1 MSNGQYSSVMLIA
14 TDGLLQN
21 QGLAISSNLTTAITA
36 YNSTTVVSEYLGV
49 LGTAVGN
56 IGPGNNQITSATFSS
71 LQTLGAS
78 NFPAITDAVPS
89 NYSAN
94 IAIGNSAGGF
104 SGLVTTQASL
114 ILGSGDYS
122 KFAQIYNQCQGYIS
136 QNNPIIN
143 TVKNSDTLA
152 PTFTS
157 MNSLSSGSISDINRT
172 LPAFG
177 ADLKKLG
184 LAWDLT
190 NLIYFGFP
198 SALLYQMSKAGG
210 LLPELQNKLFIAGVG
225 TEQLAPILTGQ
236 GTTTNIENIIYTAMT
251 EITGSSLDQV
261 KIILDVTTANL
272 TTMADLL
279 NPVKS
284 LPNSYLQLT
293 IQMPTG
299 GGPIPVTT
307 VLTNIYSSAATVNN
321 AVLPMF
327 TNDEAYRELAKIIP
341 ADQALANRAISN
353 SLGQVKNMPQLTLP
367 AFANA
372 VLAIETNAGLGSINS
387 LTQPV
392 PTSTSTNLN
401 TLLAT
406 GTGPN
411 GTLTLYDFM
420 GATVGIPYTVQF
432 TEAANT
438 INNMQAAN
446 ALYYLSDTSLG
457 VYTVMQNTLNGD
469 YGNVIDPGPPVIM
482 DIVIPGGLPGAGT
495 YGNLDAAFST
505 GLIPAAANLI
515 ANVVT
520 ANTSN
525 VTSLNSNF
533 STMAAHLAAEK
544 TNLAL
549 AQVNFADITGNNR
562 SAVMG
567 LGSSLQQIGK
577 DISPQGQAEF
587 FSAIANTQNIY
598 GQAII
603 SSFREGRNIAA
614 LNNAG
619 IGTDTQIPASAA

>member
-21 QGLAISSNLTTAITA
+21 QGLAISSNLTTAINQ
-36 YNSTTVVSEYLGV
+36 YNSTTAVSEYLGV

-114 ILGSGDYS
+114 ILGSGDNS

-143 TVKNSDTLA
+143 TVKNSDSLA

-157 MNSLSSGSISDINRT
+157 MNSLSTGGISDINRT

-177 ADLKKLG
+177 TDLKKLG

-198 SALLYQMSKAGG
+198 SALLYQMAKAGG
-210 LLPELQNKLFIAGVG
+210 LLPELQNKLFVAGVG
-225 TEQLAPILTGQ
+225 TEQLSPILTGQ
-236 GTTTNIENIIYTAMT
+236 GTTTSIENIIYKAMT

-327 TNDEAYRELAKIIP
+327 INDEAYKELAKIIP
-341 ADQALANRAISN
+341 SDQALANRAISN
-353 SLGQVKNMPQLTLP
+353 SLGQVKNMLQLTLP

-392 PTSTSTNLN
+392 PASTSTNLN

-420 GATVGIPYTVQF
+420 GATVGIPYTAEF
-432 TEAANT
+432 TAAAGT

-457 VYTVMQNTLNGD
+457 VFTVMQDTLNGN
-469 YGNVIDPGPPVIM
+469 YGNVIDPGPPVVM

-495 YGNLDAAFST
+495 YANLNAAFST

-515 ANVVT
+515 ANVVS
-520 ANTSN
+520 ANPAN

-533 STMAAHLAAEK
+533 STMAAHLAAEQ

-567 LGSSLQQIGK
+567 LSSNLQQIGK
-577 DISPQGQAEF
+577 DVAPQGQAEF
-587 FSAIANTQNIY
+587 FTAIANTQNIY

-619 IGTDTQIPASAA
+619 IGTDTQIPASGA

>member
-36 YNSTTVVSEYLGV
+36 YNTTVAVSEYLGV
-49 LGTAVGN
+49 LGTASGN

-104 SGLVTTQASL
+104 SGLVTTQATL

-157 MNSLSSGSISDINRT
+157 MNSLSTGGISDINRT

-177 ADLKKLG
+177 DDLKKLG

-198 SALLYQMSKAGG
+198 SALLYQMAKAGG
-210 LLPELQNKLFIAGVG
+210 MLPEIQDKLFIAGVS
-225 TEQLAPILTGQ
+225 TEQLTPILTGQ
-236 GTTTNIENIIYTAMT
+236 GTTTNIESIIYKIMT

-279 NPVKS
+279 NPVKT

-293 IQMPTG
+293 IQAPTG

-307 VLTNIYSSAATVNN
+307 VLTNIYSSASTVNN
-321 AVLPMF
+321 VILPMF
-327 TNDEAYRELAKIIP
+327 TNDEAYRELSKIIP

-353 SLGQVKNMPQLTLP
+353 SLGQVKNIPQLTLP
-367 AFANA
+367 SFATA
-372 VLAIETNAGLGSINS
+372 VLTIETNAGLGNINS

-392 PTSTSTNLN
+392 PTSTATNLN

-420 GATVGIPYTVQF
+420 GATVGVPYTVEF

-469 YGNVIDPGPPVIM
+469 YGNVIDPGPPVVM
-482 DIVIPGGLPGAGT
+482 DIIIPGGLPGAGT
-495 YGNLDAAFST
+495 YANLNAAFST

-515 ANVVT
+515 ANVVA
-520 ANTSN
+520 ANPAN

-533 STMAAHLAAEK
+533 SIMAAHLAAEQ

-549 AQVNFADITGNNR
+549 AQVNFADISGNNR

-577 DISPQGQAEF
+577 DIAPQGQAEF

>member
-21 QGLAISSNLTTAITA
+21 QGLSISSNLTTAITA
-36 YNSTTVVSEYLGV
+36 YTSTTAVGEYLGV

-56 IGPGNNQITSATFSS
+56 IGTANNQITSATFSS

-89 NYSAN
+89 NYAAN
-94 IAIGNSAGGF
+94 LAIGNSASGF
-104 SGLVTTQASL
+104 SGLVTAQASQ
-114 ILGSGDYS
+114 ILGSGDIS
-122 KFAQIYNQCQGYIS
+122 IFAQVYNICQGYIS

-143 TVKNSDTLA
+143 TVKNSSTLA

-157 MNSLSSGSISDINRT
+157 MNSLTTAGISDINRT

-177 ADLKKLG
+177 EDLRKLG
-184 LAWDLT
+184 QAWDLT

-198 SALLYQMSKAGG
+198 SALLYQMAKAGG
-210 LLPELQNKLFIAGVG
+210 LLPELTEKLNEAGLTTDQLNTILSG
-225 TEQLAPILTGQ
+225 ASAATEVEGIIYRTMTAIT
-236 GTTTNIENIIYTAMT
+236 GTT
-251 EITGSSLDQV
+251 LDQV
-261 KIILDVTTANL
+261 KTILDVTTANL

-293 IQMPTG
+293 IQAPTRG
-299 GGPIPVTT
+299 GVVPVTT
-307 VLTNIYSSAATVNN
+307 VLTNIYSSAATVND
-321 AVLPMF
+321 VILPMF
-327 TNDEAYRELAKIIP
+327 VNDEAYRELAKVIP
-341 ADQALANRAISN
+341 SDQALANRAIAN
-353 SLGQVKNMPQLTLP
+353 GLGQVKNIFQLTLP
-367 AFANA
+367 SFATA
-372 VLAIETNAGLGSINS
+372 VLAIETNTGLGSINA

-411 GTLTLYDFM
+411 GTLTLFDFM
-420 GATVGIPYTVQF
+420 GATAGVPYTAEF
-432 TEAANT
+432 NAAANT
-438 INNMQAAN
+438 INDMQAAN
-446 ALYYLSDTSLG
+446 ALYYLSDATNG
-457 VYTVMQNTLNGD
+457 VFTVMQNTLNGD
-469 YGNVIDPGPPVIM
+469 YGNVIDPGPPIELT
-482 DIVIPGGLPGAGT
+482 IIIPTGLPGEGT
-495 YGNLDAAFST
+495 YANLDAAFST

-520 ANTSN
+520 ANPAN
-525 VTSLNSNF
+525 VASLNSNF
-533 STMAAHLAAEK
+533 SNMAAQLSAEK

-549 AQVNFADITGNNR
+549 AQVNFADITGNSR

-567 LGSSLQQIGK
+567 LGSNLQQIGK
-577 DISPQGQAEF
+577 DIAPQGQAEF
-587 FSAIANTQNIY
+587 FTAIANTQNIY

-614 LNNAG
+614 LNDVG
-619 IGTDTQIPASAA
+619 IGIDTQIPGSSA

>member
-21 QGLAISSNLTTAITA
+21 QGLSISSNLTTAITT
-36 YNSTTVVSEYLGV
+36 YTSTTAVGEYLGV

-56 IGPGNNQITSATFSS
+56 VGTANNQITSTTFSS

-89 NYSAN
+89 NYAAN
-94 IAIGNSAGGF
+94 LAIGNSATGF
-104 SGLVTTQASL
+104 SGLVTAQASQV
-114 ILGSGDYS
+114 LGSGDIS
-122 KFAQIYNQCQGYIS
+122 IFAQVYNLCQGYIS

-143 TVKNSDTLA
+143 TVQNSTTLA

-157 MNSLSSGSISDINRT
+157 MNSLTTGGISDINRT

-177 ADLKKLG
+177 EDLRKLG
-184 LAWDLT
+184 QTWDLT

-198 SALLYQMSKAGG
+198 SALLFQMAKAGG
-210 LLPELQNKLFIAGVG
+210 LLPDLTAKLNAAGLTTDQLNSVLSG
-225 TEQLAPILTGQ
+225 ASATTEVEGIIYQVMLDTT
-236 GTTTNIENIIYTAMT
+236 GTT
-251 EITGSSLDQV
+251 LDQV
-261 KIILDVTTANL
+261 KIILDVTTANI

-293 IQMPTG
+293 IQAPTG

-307 VLTNIYSSAATVNN
+307 VLTNIYISAATVNN
-321 AVLPMF
+321 VILPIF
-327 TNDEAYRELAKIIP
+327 INDEAYRELAKVIP
-341 ADQALANRAISN
+341 ADQALANRAIAN
-353 SLGQVKNMPQLTLP
+353 SLGQVKNILQLTLP
-367 AFANA
+367 TFANA
-372 VLAIETNAGLGSINS
+372 VLAIETNTGLGSINA

-411 GTLTLYDFM
+411 GTLTLFDFM
-420 GATVGIPYTVQF
+420 GATAGVPYTAEF
-432 TEAANT
+432 TAAANT

-446 ALYYLSDTSLG
+446 TLYYLSDATNG
-457 VYTVMQNTLNGD
+457 VFTVMQNTLNGD
-469 YGNVIDPGPPVIM
+469 YGNIIDPGPPI
-482 DIVIPGGLPGAGT
+482 DLTITIPPGLPGAGT

-520 ANTSN
+520 ADPGN

-533 STMAAHLAAEK
+533 SNMAAQLSAEK

-549 AQVNFADITGNNR
+549 AQVNFTDITGNSR
-562 SAVMG
+562 SAVMS
-567 LGSSLQQIGK
+567 LGSNLQQIGK
-577 DISPQGQAEF
+577 DVSPQGQAEF
-587 FSAIANTQNIY
+587 FTAIANTQNIY
-598 GQAII
+598 GQAIV
-603 SSFREGRNIAA
+603 SSFREGRNISA
-614 LNNAG
+614 LNDAG
-619 IGTDTQIPASAA
+619 IGIDTQIPASSA